1 MNTIK
6 RIKGTSGGSLAEFA
20 VVIALM
26 ATLMSTGQVKFSQAG
41 EGGKGKKAGEELDK
55 IGKAANNFY
64 NAMNEEEGAG
74 RFPGQDKWDRNVPG
88 GKTPAESTGAGE
100 GYANA
105 DAAITAAEGWS
116 SYQSTATNNEGM
128 NWVSVFGK
136 ETDGYEIDAEHT
148 HKINA
153 DDGWTQVVSGDESS
167 GYTTTQT
174 VDSNGGNGAT
184 AEFKQYVDPVASPY
198 LDGHFIFTIVGGTTS
213 STPTIIIADFFAVA
227 DDFVVVQP

>member
-153 DDGWTQVVSGDESS
+153 DDGWTQTIDES
-167 GYTTTQT
+167 TNAVTQT
-174 VDSNGGNGAT
+174 DDGVELNNAT

>member
-1 MNTIK
+1 
-6 RIKGTSGGSLAEFA
+6 
-20 VVIALM
+20 M

-136 ETDGYEIDAEHT
+136 ETAGYEIDAEHT

-153 DDGWTQVVSGDESS
+153 DDGWTQTIDES
-167 GYTTTQT
+167 TNAVTQT
-174 VDSNGGNGAT
+174 DDGVELNNAT

-227 DDFVVVQP
+227 EDFVVVQP

>member
-116 SYQSTATNNEGM
+116 SYQSDATAAQGM

-136 ETDGYEIDAEHT
+136 ETAGYEIDAEHT

-153 DDGWTQVVSGDESS
+153 DDGWTQSIDQATNAV
-167 GYTTTQT
+167 TQT
-174 VDSNGGNGAT
+174 DDGVELNNAT

>member
-88 GKTPAESTGAGE
+88 GKTPAESGAGE

-116 SYQSTATNNEGM
+116 SYQSDATAAQGM

-136 ETDGYEIDAEHT
+136 ETAGYEIDAEHT

-153 DDGWTQVVSGDESS
+153 DDGWTQSIDQATNAV
-167 GYTTTQT
+167 TQT
-174 VDSNGGNGAT
+174 DDGEELNNAT

>member
-88 GKTPAESTGAGE
+88 GKTPAESGAGE

-105 DAAITAAEGWS
+105 EAAITAAKGWS
-116 SYQSTATNNEGM
+116 SYQSPSTSSQGQ

-136 ETDGYEIDAEHT
+136 TRSGYEIDGEHT

-153 DDGWTQVVSGDESS
+153 DDGWSQTVGDEAS
-167 GYTTTQT
+167 GYAVTQDT
-174 VDSNGGNGAT
+174 LTDMGNKAT
-184 AEFKQYVDPVASPY
+184 YEFEQYVDPVASPY

-213 STPTIIIADFFAVA
+213 STPTLIVSDFFAVA
-227 DDFVVVQP
+227 DDFVVVKP

>member
-88 GKTPAESTGAGE
+88 GKTPAESGAGE

-116 SYQSTATNNEGM
+116 SYQSDATAAQGM

-136 ETDGYEIDAEHT
+136 ETAGYEIDAEHT

-153 DDGWTQVVSGDESS
+153 DDGWTQSIDQATNAV
-167 GYTTTQT
+167 TQT
-174 VDSNGGNGAT
+174 DDGVELNNAT

>member
-136 ETDGYEIDAEHT
+136 ETAGYEIDAEHT

-153 DDGWTQVVSGDESS
+153 DDGWTQTIDES
-167 GYTTTQT
+167 TNAVTQT
-174 VDSNGGNGAT
+174 DDGVELNNAT

-227 DDFVVVQP
+227 EDFVVVQP

>member
-6 RIKGTSGGSLAEFA
+6 RIKGTSGNSLAEFA

-88 GKTPAESTGAGE
+88 GKTPAESGAGE

-116 SYQSTATNNEGM
+116 SYQSDATAAQGM

-136 ETDGYEIDAEHT
+136 ETAGYEIDAEHT

-153 DDGWTQVVSGDESS
+153 DDGWTQTIDES
-167 GYTTTQT
+167 TNAVTQT
-174 VDSNGGNGAT
+174 DDGVELNNAT